1 MSEKF
6 SLPET
11 AEIRIT
17 LPVNLLR
24 IAVEHLRRGVCGEVY
39 DVLTLIFMQY
49 DLQFN
54 AAQKQ
59 AQAAILQAQ
68 QATARQEEAPAVQ
81 APPADTAEQA
91 SKTAPAAKLH

>member
-11 AEIRIT
+11 AEICIT

-24 IAVEHLRRGVCGEVY
+24 IVVKHLRLGVCGEVY

-49 DLQFN
+49 DLQLN
-54 AAQKQ
+54 EARKQ
-59 AQAAILQAQ
+59 AQAVMRQAQ
-68 QATARQEEAPAVQ
+68 QEANAVQ
-81 APPADTAEQA
+81 APPDDKAEQA
-91 SKTAPAAKLH
+91 SKTAAAVRLH